1 MPGRPKQEE
10 AMNTIPVSRVPRR
23 TARTKCVAE
32 ATHTK
37 RVASRIRDLAVGS
50 NRATTDPKEVI

>member
-1 MPGRPKQEE
+1 
-10 AMNTIPVSRVPRR
+10 MNTIPVSRVPRR

-50 NRATTDPKEVI
+50 NRATTDPKEAI